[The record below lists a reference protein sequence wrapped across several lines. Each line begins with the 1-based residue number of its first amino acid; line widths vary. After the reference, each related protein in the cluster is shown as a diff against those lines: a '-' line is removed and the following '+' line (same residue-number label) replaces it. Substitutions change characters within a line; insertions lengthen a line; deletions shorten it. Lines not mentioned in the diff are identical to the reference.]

1 MHGTPEYDSDGEY
14 YFLNGNNIGNEN
26 LVFKDNTDRI
36 SEFEYK
42 KYKPVNISENTILI
56 TLNGATYGKTSFYR
70 NEKIL
75 LGKSAGYITLKN
87 GENKCFVRFYLQSNI
102 ARLIMELII
111 FSFKR
116 IFSQSPLLQYNV
128 LAKEDFAMK
137 EQKRFL
143 ELSGFEWRLLI
154 KCLNEAR
161 SLFLNDG
168 KPVEDIDELLIK
180 AFKMKYQKARI

>member
-1 MHGTPEYDSDGEY
+1 MPGRT
-14 YFLNGNNIGNEN
+14 
-26 LVFKDNTDRI
+26 
-36 SEFEYK
+36 
-42 KYKPVNISENTILI
+42 
-56 TLNGATYGKTSFYR
+56 
-70 NEKIL
+70 
-75 LGKSAGYITLKN
+75 
-87 GENKCFVRFYLQSNI
+87 
-102 ARLIMELII
+102 II

-116 IFSQSPLLQYNV
+116 TFFTNPLLRYNV
-128 LAKEDFAMK
+128 LAKEGFAMK

-143 ELSGFEWRLLI
+143 ELSEFEWRLLI

>member
-1 MHGTPEYDSDGEY
+1 MVRVFIRDLINTPER
-14 YFLNGNNIGNEN
+14 
-26 LVFKDNTDRI
+26 T
-36 SEFEYK
+36 
-42 KYKPVNISENTILI
+42 
-56 TLNGATYGKTSFYR
+56 
-70 NEKIL
+70 
-75 LGKSAGYITLKN
+75 
-87 GENKCFVRFYLQSNI
+87 
-102 ARLIMELII
+102 II
-111 FSFKR
+111 FQKR
-116 IFSQSPLLQYNV
+116 TFFTNPLLRYNV

-143 ELSGFEWRLLI
+143 ELSEFEWRLLI

>member
-1 MHGTPEYDSDGEY
+1 MVRLFIRDLTNTPER
-14 YFLNGNNIGNEN
+14 
-26 LVFKDNTDRI
+26 T
-36 SEFEYK
+36 
-42 KYKPVNISENTILI
+42 
-56 TLNGATYGKTSFYR
+56 
-70 NEKIL
+70 
-75 LGKSAGYITLKN
+75 
-87 GENKCFVRFYLQSNI
+87 
-102 ARLIMELII
+102 II

-116 IFSQSPLLQYNV
+116 TFSKSPLLRYNV

-143 ELSGFEWRLLI
+143 ELSEFEWRLLI